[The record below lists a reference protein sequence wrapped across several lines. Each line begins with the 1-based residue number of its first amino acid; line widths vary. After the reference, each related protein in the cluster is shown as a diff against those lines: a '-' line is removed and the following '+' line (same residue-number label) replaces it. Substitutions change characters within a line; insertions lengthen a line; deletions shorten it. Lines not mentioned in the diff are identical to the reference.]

1 VSGRSASPSGGD
13 RARDGLAL
21 LLVVVGIVLV
31 LFSNSGMHRLATQPI
46 VVAKGEWAVTQYEH
60 YRRLGLLGY
69 LAALAGVGFGIW
81 SYLLHARRGPAGAGP
96 AGQV

>member
-1 VSGRSASPSGGD
+1 VSGPATSPNRGD

-21 LLVVVGIVLV
+21 LLVVMGVILV

-46 VVAKGEWAVTQYEH
+46 VVAKGEWAMTQYEH

-69 LAALAGVGFGIW
+69 LAALAGIGFGIW
-81 SYLLHARRGPAGAGP
+81 SYLLHARRGQTDAAPP
-96 AGQV
+96 GQV